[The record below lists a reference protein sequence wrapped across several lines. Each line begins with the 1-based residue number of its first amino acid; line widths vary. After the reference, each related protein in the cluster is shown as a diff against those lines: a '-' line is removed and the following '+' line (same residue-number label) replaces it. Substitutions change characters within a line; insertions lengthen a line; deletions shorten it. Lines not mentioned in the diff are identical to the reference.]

1 MNDPLLCS
9 LVRVARLLAASFAAA
24 SALSGC
30 VTRGYKLAPKDTP
43 GPTLLKL
50 SAAQPPVEATLHT
63 VIIFQGPG
71 SWKREAYWDEYVLT
85 VANRGE
91 TPAIIDSAMLYGSQ
105 SEPVTPGD
113 NPWTLEK
120 LSKKWWQTNAAR
132 QTGTYL
138 ALGAGTAVGA
148 GVALASAMGGIMAG
162 PVSAGATAAGAVG
175 AATVVALP
183 LFAVGTVVAN
193 VHGKHKVEAE
203 FRRRRLVLPLSIAP
217 GQTVQGSLFFRITPG
232 PQRLVLQC
240 RADGETRP
248 LAMDLALL
256 AGLHL
261 KPTPPA
267 ATAP

>member
-1 MNDPLLCS
+1 MSTRLLRS
-9 LVRVARLLAASFAAA
+9 LVRAAWLAAA
-24 SALSGC
+24 SLAAAFALSGC
-30 VTRGYKLAPKDTP
+30 VTRGYKLAPKNMP
-43 GPTLLKL
+43 APTLLNL
-50 SAAQPPVEATLHT
+50 SAAQPPAEATLHT
-63 VIIFQGPG
+63 VIIYQGPG

-91 TPAIIDSAMLYGSQ
+91 TPMTIDSATLYSSQ

-113 NPWTLEK
+113 NPWTLDK

-138 ALGAGTAVGA
+138 ALGAGTVVGA
-148 GVALASAMGGIMAG
+148 GAAMASAMGGMWGAS
-162 PVSAGATAAGAVG
+162 VSAGTATAGAVG

-183 LFAVGTVVAN
+183 IFAVGTVYAN
-193 VHGKHKVEAE
+193 VHSKHKVEAE
-203 FRRRRLVLPLSIAP
+203 FARRRLVLPLTIAP

-240 RADGETRP
+240 RTDGETRP
-248 LAMDLALL
+248 LAIDLAPL

-267 ATAP
+267 AAAP